1 MQHNQP
7 AIRFFCA
14 VQHTLKNKK
23 RSKKPVNNHSIHFA
37 LNQRE
42 ELKKKEIKN
51 KTKTLRQNHP
61 RNINA

>member
-1 MQHNQP
+1 
-7 AIRFFCA
+7 
-14 VQHTLKNKK
+14 LKNKK